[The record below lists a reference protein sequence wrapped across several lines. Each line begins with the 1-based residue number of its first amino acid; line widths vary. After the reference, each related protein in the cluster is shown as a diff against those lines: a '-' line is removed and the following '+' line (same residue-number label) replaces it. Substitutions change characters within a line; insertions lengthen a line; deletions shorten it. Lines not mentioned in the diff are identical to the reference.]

1 MKQAVVLLDNIRSTY
16 NVGAIFRT
24 ADGAGVEKMVLVGY
38 TPAPVDR
45 FGRAEPK
52 IAKTSL
58 GASATVPWQAVT
70 SYDEALALLATYT
83 QDGYTIVAVEQ
94 GKDSVLL
101 HDFTVPEKVLWSRP
115 FCYSLAVSAASSS
128 FTTSA
133 SLHFSRLPWG
143 PMMYGSVP
151 LPEISTYPPSGHSSI
166 AV

>member
-101 HDFTVPEKVLWSRP
+101 HDFTVPEKVIYIFGNEIDGVAAEL
-115 FCYSLAVSAASSS
+115 LAVSDTVLELPMAGMKE
-128 FTTSA
+128 
-133 SLHFSRLPWG
+133 SLNV
-143 PMMYGSVP
+143 SVTAGIV
-151 LPEISTYPPSGHSSI
+151 LYHR
-166 AV
+166 

>member
-16 NVGAIFRT
+16 NVGAIFCT

-101 HDFTVPEKVLWSRP
+101 HDFTVPEKVIYIFGNEIDGVAAEL
-115 FCYSLAVSAASSS
+115 LAVSDTVLELPMAGMKE
-128 FTTSA
+128 
-133 SLHFSRLPWG
+133 SLNV
-143 PMMYGSVP
+143 SVTAGIV
-151 LPEISTYPPSGHSSI
+151 LYHR
-166 AV
+166 

>member
-101 HDFTVPEKVLWSRP
+101 HDFTVPAKVIYIFGNEIDGVAAEL
-115 FCYSLAVSAASSS
+115 LAVSDTVLELPMAGMKE
-128 FTTSA
+128 
-133 SLHFSRLPWG
+133 SLNV
-143 PMMYGSVP
+143 SVTAGIV
-151 LPEISTYPPSGHSSI
+151 LYHR
-166 AV
+166 